1 MKKKLS
7 VFIAVIMTM
16 SILTISVY
24 AEGELHDSFTP
35 SESLEA
41 QVDGTVE
48 NFDETG
54 ENLDETAEAD
64 AEIGT
69 DFYIVDYQDTIL
81 TYQLTVE
88 VPMFVALAVV
98 GDGEVAVPSATA
110 YGLRNFSGYP
120 VNITAV
126 DVVDQ
131 PGGWTLV
138 ATPTNAKDIAV
149 SLEGHNLLDLNVGS
163 QTLSQLPA
171 ATELDGLYKAY
182 AITATAMAS
191 QEAATTGYQFSV
203 SYTLALDKS

>member
-16 SILTISVY
+16 SILTIAASAV
-24 AEGELHDSFTP
+24 GELHDPFVP
-35 SESLEA
+35 SASLEA
-41 QVDGTVE
+41 QVDGTGE
-48 NFDETG
+48 NF
-54 ENLDETAEAD
+54 DETAEAD

-88 VPMFVALAVV
+88 VPMYVALAVV

-126 DVVDQ
+126 DVIDQ

-149 SLEGHNLLDLNVGS
+149 SLEGHNLLDLDAGS
-163 QTLSQLPA
+163 QTLSQIPE
-171 ATELDGLYKAY
+171 ATELAGSYQAY

-191 QEAATTGYQFSV
+191 QAAATTGYQFSV

>member
-16 SILTISVY
+16 SILTLAAS
-24 AEGELHDSFTP
+24 AEGELHGEFTP
-35 SESLEA
+35 NGGLEA
-41 QVDGTVE
+41 QVDGTGT
-48 NFDETG
+48 NFDKTA
-54 ENLDETAEAD
+54 TAESQ
-64 AEIGT
+64 IGT

-98 GDGEVAVPSATA
+98 GDGEVAVPSPTA

-149 SLEGHNLLDLNVGS
+149 SLEGHNLLDLDVGS
-163 QTLSQLPA
+163 QTLSQIPA
-171 ATELDGLYKAY
+171 ATELAGSYKAY

-191 QEAATTGYQFSV
+191 QEAATAGYQFSV

>member
-16 SILTISVY
+16 SILTIAASAV
-24 AEGELHDSFTP
+24 GELHDPFVP

-41 QVDGTVE
+41 QVDGTGT
-48 NFDETG
+48 NFDKTA
-54 ENLDETAEAD
+54 TAESQ
-64 AEIGT
+64 IGT

-88 VPMFVALAVV
+88 VPMYVALAVV
-98 GDGEVAVPSATA
+98 GDGEVAVPSAAA

-126 DVVDQ
+126 AVVDQ

-138 ATPTNAKDIAV
+138 ATPTNPKDIAV
-149 SLEGHNLLDLNVGS
+149 SLEGHNLLDLAAGL

-171 ATELDGLYKAY
+171 ATDRDGLDKAY